1 MKFTTIST
9 FVVAMVALTQTIEAQ
24 STCPAQTVL
33 FVLILLEFNKLPL
46 LPLLLSIYKKK
57 RLPTNINHLILL
69 DYACLCKW
77 QTAKV
82 SCWDTCP
89 DDVQRGTEAALMTT
103 YCSQPGANVTV
114 VPSSSSVL
122 PSSSQASISQAS
134 NTASPSNDDKSA
146 ASSLGENNIFYITSS
161 MAAIVAG
168 YMLQ

>member
-1 MKFTTIST
+1 MKFTTST

-24 STCPAQTVL
+24 QSSCLAQTVFDL
-33 FVLILLEFNKLPL
+33 CKANEDNY
-46 LPLLLSIYKKK
+46 LSTCKQ
-57 RLPTNINHLILL
+57 T

-114 VPSSSSVL
+114 VPPSSSVL
-122 PSSSQASISQAS
+122 PSSSQTSISQSS
-134 NTASPSNDDKSA
+134 NTASPSTGGNSA
-146 ASSLGENNIFYITSS
+146 ASSLGEDNIFYITSS
-161 MAAIVAG
+161 IAAIVAG